1 MEDPDFPE
9 DEDFIGRIDWGSLF
23 DELPEGTNSLF
34 PIESPVLTDSSS
46 AEALS
51 NPSPGPVSSW
61 IGEIE
66 TILMK
71 DDDDEKVSAEPSKE
85 FCDNFLA
92 DVLLDSPGEVSGEV
106 DKDSSTASDDGNGDW
121 GKENVLNND
130 KDGYS
135 QDDAD
140 DSHSKKRRRYHS
152 SFKFYLNQRRKSDF
166 L

>member
-1 MEDPDFPE
+1 MEDPYYPE
-9 DEDFIGRIDWGSLF
+9 DEDVIGRIDWESLFVVF

-51 NPSPGPVSSW
+51 NPSSGPVPSM

-71 DDDDEKVSAEPSKE
+71 DDDDENVAVEPSKE
-85 FCDNFLA
+85 FCDSFLA
-92 DVLLDSPGEVSGEV
+92 DVLLGSPGEVSGEV
-106 DKDSSTASDDGNGDW
+106 DKESSTVSDDGNGDW

-130 KDGYS
+130 NDGQS

-140 DSHSKKRRRYHS
+140 DPLSKKRRRYH
-152 SFKFYLNQRRKSDF
+152 
-166 L
+166 

>member
-85 FCDNFLA
+85 LCAFGLA
-92 DVLLDSPGEVSGEV
+92 RGGF
-106 DKDSSTASDDGNGDW
+106 
-121 GKENVLNND
+121 
-130 KDGYS
+130 
-135 QDDAD
+135 
-140 DSHSKKRRRYHS
+140 RRGRQGLFHC
-152 SFKFYLNQRRKSDF
+152 FR
-166 L
+166 